1 MVTLPVTAPEELP
14 MKKLLMTVAIGFMT
28 ATVLASNALAF
39 ANDTPQCPKN
49 YWKHGRYVCDIANN
63 S

>member
-1 MVTLPVTAPEELP
+1 
-14 MKKLLMTVAIGFMT
+14 MKKLLMIVAIGFMT